1 MALAIFPMLFKKPP
15 DITYTQMA
23 IYIDEHV
30 YTEDCDQQLIF
41 EYLYHLARMLAVQTC
56 SFRTEKDYD
65 DFSVFFASGVF
76 MRLTNPKQ
84 NRINP
89 KTGEPK
95 MKRVKSVLNY
105 MKHTLYPRKVDF
117 QQEFFAQVDVDV
129 PEINSLKVP
138 TYTFANQLAFN
149 AEKLMSV
156 EFDCCVGNIPETIKA
171 FLKKIPYRYKSKE
184 WNNIYIS
191 CLLTFLHSVTLPE
204 SVYRF
209 FRDKKSIS
217 SDIET
222 LCMNYSRQN
231 DTVILYHLDESM
243 RDYIYVLVRKI
254 KSLIAKDLS
263 DIVHFSLEGL
273 DIQSQVIKMDLNS
286 LSAKELDK
294 ARGI

>member
-1 MALAIFPMLFKKPP
+1 MLYKKPP

-30 YTEDCDQQLIF
+30 YQEDCDQQLIF
-41 EYLYHLARMLAVQTC
+41 EYLFHLAHMLAVKTC
-56 SFRTEKDYD
+56 SFRTEKDYN
-65 DFSVFFASGVF
+65 DFAVFFASGVF

-84 NRINP
+84 YRINP

-95 MKRVKSVLNY
+95 MKKVKSVLNY
-105 MKHTLYPRKVDF
+105 MKRTLYPRKVDF

-129 PEINSLKVP
+129 PIIESQVVP
-138 TYTFANQLAFN
+138 RYTFANQLAFN
-149 AEKLMSV
+149 AEKLMRI
-156 EFDCCVGNIPETIKA
+156 EFDCTVGNIPKTIRA
-171 FLKKIPYRYKSKE
+171 FLKKIPYRYKSRD

-204 SVYRF
+204 YNYEF

-217 SDIET
+217 SDLET
-222 LCMNYSRQN
+222 LCMNYSRQSN
-231 DTVILYHLDESM
+231 TVILYHLDESM
-243 RDYIYVLVRKI
+243 RDYIYVLVKKL

-263 DIVHFSLEGL
+263 EIVHFSLEGL
-273 DIQSQVIKMDLNS
+273 DIQNQIIKMDLNS
-286 LSAKELDK
+286 FSAKELEK